1 LDEPANQV
9 QQKGKASVKQVHVLR
24 DKEVLINPIEKADE
38 QIIIKIGSADAPI
51 KESEGPTVIGNL
63 DQSDVEKI

>member
-1 LDEPANQV
+1 MY
-9 QQKGKASVKQVHVLR
+9 VLR